1 MKARFRHEPARAGG
15 VNQRCVVL
23 VGGREEDR
31 QLGPGAPEQFA
42 DLDAVIIA
50 KTHVQ
55 ENAIRRVTLDGVQR
69 SRSAPSL
76 TDDLISACGQEH
88 PDGGA
93 ERRLVVDD
101 YDARTI
107 AVGGVRWHRAMD

>member
-1 MKARFRHEPARAGG
+1 M
-15 VNQRCVVL
+15 
-23 VGGREEDR
+23 VGGHEEDR

-42 DLDAVIIA
+42 DLEAVIIA
-50 KTHVQ
+50 KTYVQ
-55 ENAIRRVTLDGVQR
+55 ENAIGRVTLDGVQR

-76 TDDLISACGQEH
+76 SDDLISACGQEH

-107 AVGGVRWHRAMD
+107 AVGEVGCHCAMD

>member
-1 MKARFRHEPARAGG
+1 MLKRERG
-15 VNQRCVVL
+15 V
-23 VGGREEDR
+23 R
-31 QLGPGAPEQFA
+31 QMVEAITA
-42 DLDAVIIA
+42 
-50 KTHVQ
+50 TYVQ
-55 ENAIRRVTLDGVQR
+55 EDAIRRVTLDGVQR

-76 TDDLISACGQEH
+76 SDDLISACGQEH

-107 AVGGVRWHRAMD
+107 AVECQGRLKTHPFAPVENAPPFS